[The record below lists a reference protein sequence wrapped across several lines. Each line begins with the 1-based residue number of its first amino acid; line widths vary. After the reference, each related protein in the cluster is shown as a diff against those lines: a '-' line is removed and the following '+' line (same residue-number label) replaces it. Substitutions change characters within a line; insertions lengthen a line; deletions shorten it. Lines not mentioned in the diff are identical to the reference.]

1 MQVLVTY
8 YSKTGNTEMLAQAVV
23 RGVDAV
29 TGVTCVVKAVEDLTR
44 EDFLAADGVV
54 AGSPVYFGSMA
65 WELKRRF
72 DEFVGTRRL
81 MGNKVGAAFV
91 TSGHH
96 TGGKET
102 TLLSILQAF
111 LIYGMVVVGDPLEAS
126 GHYGAACTGPPGSVA
141 QDDAFKL
148 GRRVAD
154 LVKKLNS

>member
-1 MQVLVTY
+1 MQVLVMF
-8 YSKTGNTEMLAQAVV
+8 YSKTGNTERLAQAVV

-29 TGVTCVVKAVEDLTR
+29 AGVTCVVKAAEDVTR

-54 AGSPVYFGSMA
+54 AGSPVYYGSMA
-65 WELKRRF
+65 WPLKRLF
-72 DEFVGTRRL
+72 DEFVGTRRQ

-126 GHYGAACTGPPGSVA
+126 GHYGAACSGSPGDVA
-141 QDDAFKL
+141 QEDAFKL
-148 GRRVAD
+148 GQRVAK
-154 LVKKLNS
+154 LVKKLK